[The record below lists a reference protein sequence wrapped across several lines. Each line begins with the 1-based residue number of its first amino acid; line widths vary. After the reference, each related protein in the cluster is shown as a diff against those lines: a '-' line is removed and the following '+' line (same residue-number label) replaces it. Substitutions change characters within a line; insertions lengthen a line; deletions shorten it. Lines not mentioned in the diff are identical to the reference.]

1 MASRSVS
8 IPGMASL
15 SESERRRYEL
25 VRLLEA
31 ISTGSIA
38 DVDELDDA
46 QEALLRAAYPSD
58 DDLQKLLDR
67 LRGTD
72 PEER

>member
-25 VRLLEA
+25 ERLLEA